1 MTTSY
6 LELCITFI
14 CVVLDFPQHWNKL
27 HTSGGPS
34 PSARFYH
41 AACCIAPRTKQDYPL
56 LLVGGGI
63 STRGDVLKDMFML
76 DVGREMWNEV
86 SYWDEPSLSEP
97 TPAGL
102 PYLHSLHSQTQPKRI
117 WPRKTTHCH
126 QRREDTVM

>member
-1 MTTSY
+1 M
-6 LELCITFI
+6 
-14 CVVLDFPQHWNKL
+14 VLDFPQHWNKL

-86 SYWDEPSLSEP
+86 SYWGESNLSEP
-97 TPAGL
+97 TLAGL
-102 PYLHSLHSQTQPKRI
+102 PYLHSQTQPKMI
-117 WPRKTTHCH
+117 WPCKTMHCH
-126 QRREDTVM
+126 QRKENMVM